1 MWELI
6 FEVQKKKI
14 TITNPVDGKNETFQF
29 SSLRNLLEKRK
40 FREPILNIFPFL
52 NHSVVMK

>member
-6 FEVQKKKI
+6 FEVQKKI
-14 TITNPVDGKNETFQF
+14 EITNPVDGKNETFQF

>member
-29 SSLRNLLEKRK
+29 SSLRNLLGSEN
-40 FREPILNIFPFL
+40 FANLF
-52 NHSVVMK
+52 